1 MIRIF
6 AHRAKIEEKENTLE
20 GIKFFVKNK
29 IDIELDIRKNQ
40 ELYLSH
46 DKSNNGNLFEDACK
60 ILKKSKIMSALHIKE
75 TDAILDTIELI
86 KENNLQEKCFIFST
100 NQEEKKLNHI
110 DKKISIAKYVNK
122 KIDTKDKILWCDESN
137 EKWFNET
144 IFKLQSQNCFL
155 IAMSPELL
163 EEKNMDVIKDEW
175 DRLISLKFNGICSN
189 FPIELKKWMD
199 NRRK

>member
-29 IDIELDIRKNQ
+29 INIELDIRKNH

-100 NQEEKKLNHI
+100 NQGEKKLNHI

-144 IFKLQSQNCFL
+144 IFKLQAQNCFL

-163 EEKNMDVIKDEW
+163 EEKNMGVIKDEW

-199 NRRK
+199 NRKK